1 MAEVRWTPQALGD
14 LEAITEFIAKDSPHY
29 ASLFVLDVF
38 SAVERLERFSESGR
52 VVPEKNEP
60 AVREIILGS
69 YRIVYRL
76 RDDVAELLTIHH
88 GARLLDP
95 SQLD

>member
-1 MAEVRWTPQALGD
+1 MAEVRWTPQALAD
-14 LEAITEFIAKDSPHY
+14 LTAITEFIAQDSPHY

-38 SAVERLERFSESGR
+38 AAVERLERFPESGR
-52 VVPEKNEP
+52 IVPEKHEP
-60 AVREIILGS
+60 KIREIILGN
-69 YRIVYRL
+69 YRIVFRF
-76 RDDVAELLTIHH
+76 RDDIAELLTIFH